1 MTTLLAPS
9 ARIAADPAV
18 LGDIAAQDCSL
29 AVWQRPAFADFT
41 PLTTGTPE
49 DLRFTSTPD
58 ALSADLARALA
69 GGGFGGGEALHRA
82 LIEDAARLARL
93 FCAAMDLAS
102 FELRLEVVRT
112 DSCRKFHADYVTARL
127 ITTYVGEGTDWL
139 DAGDA
144 ARVAAGEEPRR
155 INRLAPFDVG
165 VFKGRLASENPA
177 IHRSPPIA
185 GSPGGVRLL
194 LVLNPVSRRFIDG
207 DDCPLPPPPHLA

>member
-1 MTTLLAPS
+1 MTTLLVSP

-18 LGDIAAQDCSL
+18 LGTIADPDCSL
-29 AVWQRPAFADFT
+29 AVWQRPGFADFT
-41 PLTTGTPE
+41 PLTAGSPD

-58 ALSADLARALA
+58 ALAADLARALA
-69 GGGFGGGEALHRA
+69 EAGFGGGPALHAA
-82 LIEDAARLARL
+82 LVEDAVQLAHG
-93 FCAAMDLAS
+93 FCAAMDLAR

-139 DAGDA
+139 DTADA
-144 ARVAAGEEPRR
+144 ARVAAGDAPRR

-165 VFKGRLASENPA
+165 VFKGKLASDTPA

-194 LVLNPVSRRFIDG
+194 MVLNPVSRRLIDG
-207 DDCPLPPPPHLA
+207 EDCPLPSPPHLA

>member
-1 MTTLLAPS
+1 MTTLLASS

-18 LGDIAAQDCSL
+18 LSEIAATDCNL

-41 PLTTGTPE
+41 PLTAGSPR

-69 GGGFGGGEALHRA
+69 EGGFGGGEALHLA
-82 LIEDAARLARL
+82 LVGDARRLARL

-139 DAGDA
+139 DAADA
-144 ARVAAGEEPRR
+144 ARVAAGEAPRR
-155 INRLAPFDVG
+155 INRFAPFDVG

-185 GSPGGVRLL
+185 GSPGGARLL
-194 LVLNPVSRRFIDG
+194 LVLNPVSRRLVDSPTG
-207 DDCPLPPPPHLA
+207 GQDCPLP